1 MTVGRELRLMTV
13 LQKINLCHLFPYLC
27 RPKHIIIMKKLFL
40 LVAASYIFFST
51 EAQQLTTPQPS
62 PTANIKQNFALS
74 NIEISYSRPGV
85 KGRKI
90 FGDLVPYGNVW
101 RTGANNA
108 TTITFGEEV
117 TIGGKKVPAGKY
129 GLLTIPNA
137 NEWTI
142 IITKQLDVTSPS
154 SYKQDQDVVRVA
166 AKPATTPFTIETF
179 MITVDD
185 IKSNSCSIGMGWET
199 TWVSFQVTADV
210 ESKVMAQIKNTM
222 EGDNKPYFNAALYY
236 IDNGKDLNKAIERLD
251 KAYAQNPEAF
261 WVLYQKARAQKMLGK
276 KTDAVATS
284 NKSIDLAKKANND
297 DYVALNEKLQK
308 EMK

>member
-1 MTVGRELRLMTV
+1 
-13 LQKINLCHLFPYLC
+13 
-27 RPKHIIIMKKLFL
+27 MKKIFLF
-40 LVAASYIFFST
+40 AIASYIFIYS
-51 EAQQLTTPQPS
+51 EAQQLNTPQPS

-74 NIEISYSRPGV
+74 NIEISYSRPGI
-85 KGRKI
+85 KGRKV
-90 FGDLVPYGNVW
+90 FGDLVPYGKVW

-129 GLLTIPNA
+129 GLLTIPGE
-137 NEWTI
+137 NEWTFI
-142 IITKQLDVTSPS
+142 ISKQTSVTSPAD
-154 SYKQDQDVVRVA
+154 YKQDQDVVRVQ
-166 AKPATTPFTIETF
+166 AKPTTLPFSIETF
-179 MITVDD
+179 MISIDN
-185 IKSNSCSIGMGWET
+185 IKSSSCEIGFGWDNVYTAFE
-199 TWVSFQVTADV
+199 VQADV
-210 ESKVMAQIKNTM
+210 ESKVMEQIKNSM
-222 EGDNKPYFNAALYY
+222 EKDNRPYFNAALYY
-236 IDNGKDLNKAIERLD
+236 IDNGKDLNKAVEWLD

-284 NKSIDLAKKANND
+284 NKSIDLAKKAKND

>member
-1 MTVGRELRLMTV
+1 
-13 LQKINLCHLFPYLC
+13 
-27 RPKHIIIMKKLFL
+27 MKKLFAL
-40 LVAASYIFFST
+40 AVASFIFFST

-62 PTANIKQNFALS
+62 PTANVKQNFGLS
-74 NIEISYSRPGV
+74 SIEISYSRPGV

-90 FGDLVPYGNVW
+90 FGDLVPFGNVW

-108 TTITFGEEV
+108 TTITFGDDV
-117 TIGGKKVPAGKY
+117 MIGGKKVAAGKY

-154 SYKQDQDVVRVA
+154 AYKQDQDVVRVA
-166 AKPATTPFTIETF
+166 AKPANFPFTIESF
-179 MITVDD
+179 MISVDD

-199 TWVSFQVTADV
+199 TWVSFEVTTDV
-210 ESKVMAQIKNTM
+210 DGKVMQQIKSTM
-222 EGDNKPYFNAALYY
+222 EGDNRPYFNAALYY
-236 IDNGKDLNKAIERLD
+236 IDNGKDLNKAVELLD
-251 KAYAQNPEAF
+251 KAYAQNPDAS

-276 KTDAVATS
+276 KADAIATS
-284 NKSIDLAKKANND
+284 NKSIDLAKKAKND
-297 DYVALNEKLQK
+297 DYVSLNEKLQK

>member
-1 MTVGRELRLMTV
+1 
-13 LQKINLCHLFPYLC
+13 
-27 RPKHIIIMKKLFL
+27 MKKVFLF
-40 LVAASYIFFST
+40 AAALYLFIST
-51 EAQQLTTPQPS
+51 EAQQLNTPQPS
-62 PTANIKQNFALS
+62 PTANLKQNFALS

-85 KGRKI
+85 KGRKV
-90 FGDLVPYGNVW
+90 FGDLVPYGKVW

-117 TIGGKKVPAGKY
+117 MIGGTKVPAGKY
-129 GLLTIPNA
+129 GLLTIPDQ

-142 IITKQLDVTSPS
+142 IISKQTNVTSPAD
-154 SYKQDQDVVRVA
+154 YKQDQDLVRVK
-166 AKPATTPFTIETF
+166 AKPEKTPFSIETF

-185 IKSNSCSIGMGWET
+185 IKSNSCNIGMGWEN
-199 TWVSFQVTADV
+199 TWVSFPITADV
-210 ESKVMAQIKNTM
+210 ESKVMNQIKNTM
-222 EGDNKPYFNAALYY
+222 EGDNRPYFNAALYY
-236 IDNGKDLNKAIERLD
+236 IDNGKDLNKAVEWLD

-276 KTDAVATS
+276 KNDAVATS
-284 NKSIDLAKKANND
+284 NKSIELAKKAKND

>member
-1 MTVGRELRLMTV
+1 
-13 LQKINLCHLFPYLC
+13 
-27 RPKHIIIMKKLFL
+27 MKKLFL

-74 NIEISYSRPGV
+74 NIEISYSRPGM

-137 NEWTI
+137 SEWTI
-142 IITKQLDVTSPS
+142 IITKQLDVTSLCII
-154 SYKQDQDVVRVA
+154 KQDQDVVRVTA
-166 AKPATTPFTIETF
+166 NRTSFHFRLKH
-179 MITVDD
+179 DD
-185 IKSNSCSIGMGWET
+185 HLDNIKSNSC
-199 TWVSFQVTADV
+199 
-210 ESKVMAQIKNTM
+210 
-222 EGDNKPYFNAALYY
+222 
-236 IDNGKDLNKAIERLD
+236 
-251 KAYAQNPEAF
+251 
-261 WVLYQKARAQKMLGK
+261 
-276 KTDAVATS
+276 
-284 NKSIDLAKKANND
+284 
-297 DYVALNEKLQK
+297 
-308 EMK
+308 